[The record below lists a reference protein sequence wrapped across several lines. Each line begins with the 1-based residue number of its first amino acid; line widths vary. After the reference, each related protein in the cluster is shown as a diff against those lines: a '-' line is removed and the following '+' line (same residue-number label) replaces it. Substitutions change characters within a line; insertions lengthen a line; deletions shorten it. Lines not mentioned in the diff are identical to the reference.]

1 MSCGFGGNEDPCAL
15 ATDVNLLLDAMRG
28 LLRTLH
34 RTCAAHEVKGWHK
47 GKDWFNKVQKAF
59 NKVRNSRRWRNEAK
73 VEAYLELCTKL
84 VTRAEVTVE
93 KLQAREIATDK
104 IEQYLADALR

>member
-1 MSCGFGGNEDPCAL
+1 M
-15 ATDVNLLLDAMRG
+15 DVNLLLDAMRG

-34 RTCAAHEVKGWHK
+34 RTCAAHEVRGWHK

-59 NKVRNSRRWRNEAK
+59 NKVRNEAK

-84 VTRAEVTVE
+84 ITRAEMIVE